1 MAKQKKLEEVES
13 EAISLESIDIA
24 PEEAPMVEVK
34 PKNIQELG
42 IINTVKVEDRHSGR
56 GLINCLRK
64 ERIEIRLI
72 PKKIGVYSNP
82 RHVLFGG
89 MAEEAVKKFC
99 VPISESGLY
108 VKVLENEEEAYLEY
122 VLGLEKGTLSIYKD
136 FWNCNNDMARVDLA
150 KTSTFLNLSD
160 PRDYIKYKILL
171 ANKDKICPSQKELE
185 ERPLPTYMFV
195 IIGADE
201 EIKSARRV
209 ISSIQEAYKE
219 FGKIEDNPDALRVVL
234 EYLSGR
240 PVASTSKLD
249 YLQVKV
255 NEYIQ
260 HNNGKD
266 FLKLIKD
273 PHFGVRILVNKSI
286 EAGLIS
292 RKGNYYYLRENSMPL
307 CEMNEE
313 PTLDIALRFLSAP
326 KNQDIKF
333 GLEAKLN

>member
-1 MAKQKKLEEVES
+1 MAKQKKLEEAES
-13 EAISLESIDIA
+13 EAISLEGIDIA

-42 IINTVKVEDRHSGR
+42 IINTAKVEDRHSGK

-72 PKKIGVYSNP
+72 PKKTGVYSNP

-108 VKVLENEEEAYLEY
+108 VKVLDNDEEAYLEY

-219 FGKIEDNPDALRVVL
+219 FGKIEDDKPVLKVVV
-234 EYLSGR
+234 EYLTGR

-249 YLQVKV
+249 FLQVKV
-255 NEYIQ
+255 NEYLQ
-260 HNNGKD
+260 RDNGKE

-273 PHFGVRILVNKSI
+273 PHFYNRVLISRAL

-292 RKGNYYYLRENSMPL
+292 KKGNYLYLRENSLPL
-307 CEMNEE
+307 CEINEE
-313 PTLDIALRFLSAP
+313 PTLDIAMRFLAAP
-326 KNQDIKF
+326 KNQDIKY